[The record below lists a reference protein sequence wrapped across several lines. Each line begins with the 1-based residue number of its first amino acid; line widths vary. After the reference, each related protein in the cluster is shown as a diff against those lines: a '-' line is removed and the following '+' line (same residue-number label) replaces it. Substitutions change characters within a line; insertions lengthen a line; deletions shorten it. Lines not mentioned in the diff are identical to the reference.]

1 MLQRFLLVLI
11 VALSLSTVIASSG
24 DAQDSSSR
32 HRHPT
37 PVSAPEF
44 DSKLMIGGVAV
55 TGGCVAL
62 LLERRRRRPQG

>member
-11 VALSLSTVIASSG
+11 VALSLATAIASSSA
-24 DAQDSSSR
+24 AQDSSSR

-44 DSKLMIGGVAV
+44 DSKLMIGGLAV

-62 LLERRRRRPQG
+62 LLERHRRRPQS

>member
-1 MLQRFLLVLI
+1 MFQRFLLGLI
-11 VALSLSTVIASSG
+11 VGLSLTTAIASWG
-24 DAQDSSSR
+24 NAQDSSSR

-44 DSKLMIGGVAV
+44 DSKLMIGGLAV

-62 LLERRRRRPQG
+62 LLERRRRRPQN